1 MNRRCRNRVAN
12 HIDKRKFFFVGLLSL
27 IWLVFRSGTRP
38 SRIVYPCQRVALAN
52 VQLWF
57 LLYIAPLICVGRSL
71 SISSI
76 RRFFKRRKLST
87 VILAS
92 CIILAS
98 FTTVWFII
106 ERSREVSVELS
117 IEGRL
122 ASRSPSSDIF
132 VVVGTNGYDEGFR
145 RLIELMSA
153 YGVRFYKS
161 DTAGEFKGPDGLI
174 ARDDVVIIK
183 VNSQWDERGGT
194 NTDLLKAVIE
204 AIVSH
209 PDGFIGEIVVA
220 DNGQAQYGPY
230 GTGGS
235 LNWDRNNAEDRAQ
248 SVQKVVDTFSDR
260 YKVSTYL
267 WDSITLRKVQE
278 YSEGDMED
286 GYIVYDNPDP
296 KTGIIVSYPKFK
308 TKFGTHI
315 SFKHG
320 LWNPESKSYCRDKL
334 KVINMPVLK
343 THSIYGV
350 TACIKHYMGIPSDKL
365 TQHNPHISVGSG
377 GMGTLMAETRFPTL
391 NILDAIWINPHPR
404 SGPRTSY
411 SSAVKVGIIAA
422 SLDPIALDYWAS
434 KNILMKTASILG
446 YRDLS
451 SMDPDNVSPG
461 SFGSWLRLSME
472 ALRTA
477 GYRVVIGEEYINV
490 YVHKLQG

>member
-1 MNRRCRNRVAN
+1 VLE
-12 HIDKRKFFFVGLLSL
+12 HIDRRRFFFIGLLSL
-27 IWLVFRSGTRP
+27 IWLILRSGTKP
-38 SRIVYPCQRVALAN
+38 SRITYPCQRVALAN
-52 VQLWF
+52 VQLW
-57 LLYIAPLICVGRSL
+57 LILYMAPIIYAFHGLNLSSL
-71 SISSI
+71 KN
-76 RRFFKRRKLST
+76 FFKRKKLFT
-87 VILAS
+87 IALAS
-92 CIILAS
+92 CIIIAS
-98 FTTVWFII
+98 FTTIWFIL

-132 VVVGTNGYDEGFR
+132 VIVGTNGYDGGFR
-145 RLIELMSA
+145 KLIELMST
-153 YGVRFYKS
+153 YGIRFYRS
-161 DTAGEFKGPDGLI
+161 DTVGELKGPDGLI
-174 ARDDVVIIK
+174 ARDDVVIVK

-204 AIVSH
+204 AIVGH

-230 GTGGS
+230 GFGGS

-248 SVQKVVDTFSDR
+248 SVQKVVDLFSNR
-260 YKVSTYL
+260 YRVSTYL
-267 WDSITLRKVQE
+267 WDSITLRRVKE
-278 YSEGDMED
+278 YIEGDMED
-286 GYIVYDNPDP
+286 GYVVYDNPDP

-308 TKFGTHI
+308 TKFGTYI
-315 SFKHG
+315 SFKYG
-320 LWNPESKSYCRDKL
+320 LWDPESKSYRQDKL
-334 KVINMPVLK
+334 KVINIPVLK

-350 TACIKHYMGIPSDKL
+350 TACVKHYMGIPSDRL

-404 SGPRTSY
+404 SGPRTPY
-411 SSAVKVGIIAA
+411 NSAVRVGVIAA
-422 SLDPIALDYWAS
+422 SLDPVALDYWAS

-451 SMDPDNVSPG
+451 SMDPDNTSPG

-477 GYRVVIGEEYINV
+477 GYQVVMGDEYINV
-490 YVHKLQG
+490 YVYRYR